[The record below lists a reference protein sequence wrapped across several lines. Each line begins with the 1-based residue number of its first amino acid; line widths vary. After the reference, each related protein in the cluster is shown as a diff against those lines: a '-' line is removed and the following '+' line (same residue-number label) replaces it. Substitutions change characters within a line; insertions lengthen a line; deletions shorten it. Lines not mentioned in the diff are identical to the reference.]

1 LPSNYI
7 KIEMFLVDDRRTIKV
22 KKIIQWLKD

>member
-7 KIEMFLVDDRRTIKV
+7 KIEMFLIDDIRTIKV
-22 KKIIQWLKD
+22 KKVSQWLKD